1 MIVVILRIVL
11 FIGNSN
17 SLKAKRMVLHS
28 LKARLRNRFNIAIC
42 EIGDHDKWQKTTL
55 AIVGAQKDKSYIDR
69 EFSKIINFVENFNQV
84 SIVDYD
90 TEML

>member
-42 EIGDHDKWQKTTL
+42 EIGDYDKWQKTTL

-90 TEML
+90 MQTL